1 MYMKRLICG
10 LLFCGLALLT
20 AACPSSSGIPSDGKQ
35 VEIEARYDYFII
47 KDGGVRLYSPVPRR
61 YKDGKE
67 ILPVK
72 AVEHKDRLY
81 ILWADD
87 LVQYIDKPK

>member
-1 MYMKRLICG
+1 MYLKHLLRV
-10 LLFCGLALLT
+10 LLFCALAQLA

-87 LVQYIDKPK
+87 LVQYIDKLK